1 MKLKNILN
9 HYFIYNLYQKII
21 GADNYLKRYIKN
33 YIHPQKGDKILE
45 LACGAG
51 NVYSLFP
58 LKDVYYT
65 GIEYSQNYVAFA
77 KKKYP
82 EQTFICADVTQDF
95 KVDNEYDI
103 IYAEAII
110 SAIPD
115 EKVLK
120 MFELIKKCSNSK
132 TRIILSDMNY
142 RKSAPFIERF
152 LMENERNEYV
162 RTKEDYIKLISNYF
176 KIDKISID
184 EKPYNIPYQ
193 KIIFECSLL

>member
-95 KVDNEYDI
+95 EVNDKYDV

-110 SAIPD
+110 AAIPD
-115 EKVLK
+115 EKV
-120 MFELIKKCSNSK
+120 
-132 TRIILSDMNY
+132 
-142 RKSAPFIERF
+142 
-152 LMENERNEYV
+152 
-162 RTKEDYIKLISNYF
+162 
-176 KIDKISID
+176 
-184 EKPYNIPYQ
+184 
-193 KIIFECSLL
+193 